1 MADALITY
9 EIVTG
14 MFIFLT
20 GLLLAIRRNYH
31 KTRSA
36 KNFAPM
42 KAKINWMRM
51 DNMLNPVSFW

>member
-20 GLLLAIRRNYH
+20 GLLFAIRHKYH
-31 KTRSA
+31 KTKSA

-42 KAKINWMRM
+42 KGKINWMKCG
-51 DNMLNPVSFW
+51 